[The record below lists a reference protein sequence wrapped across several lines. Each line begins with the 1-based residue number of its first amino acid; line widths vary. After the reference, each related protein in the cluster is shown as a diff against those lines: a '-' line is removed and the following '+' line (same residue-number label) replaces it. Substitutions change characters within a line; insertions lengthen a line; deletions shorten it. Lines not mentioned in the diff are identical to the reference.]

1 MSGAGFDNR
10 SIRILVIIYLILD
23 FPAGQVNSFCCFN
36 LTGRTGKFI
45 GQEILFKGFSGLEIF
60 HGLVDYRF
68 AFITT
73 FPHF

>member
-45 GQEILFKGFSGLEIF
+45 GQENLFKGFSRLHSEK
-60 HGLVDYRF
+60 LDYLCSR
-68 AFITT
+68 AK
-73 FPHF
+73 PGD